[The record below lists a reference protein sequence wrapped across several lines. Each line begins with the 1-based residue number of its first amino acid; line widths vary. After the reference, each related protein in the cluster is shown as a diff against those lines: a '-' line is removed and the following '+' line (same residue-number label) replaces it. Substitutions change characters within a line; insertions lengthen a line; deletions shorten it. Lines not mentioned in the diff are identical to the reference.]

1 MARRPGPNGRFVL
14 SARERRLL
22 GWVVALVLIIG
33 VAVVVGL
40 IGAGGEEPPVDADGS
55 APPSGSVP
63 LEIAFGTALDPAT
76 GEVAAAARTDRFAS
90 GDAFAYSARPAG
102 VIPTT
107 VYVEVARTGGGT
119 PEVVQAPDP
128 GVGDQLLPEGA
139 TTIAFTVPAANL
151 LTAFGP
157 GEYRMRILY
166 DPAGASVAEGDFV
179 LVGDPV
185 TVSPPPSGSP

>member
-1 MARRPGPNGRFVL
+1 MARRPGPDGRFVL
-14 SARERRLL
+14 TARERRLL
-22 GWVVALVLIIG
+22 GWVVALILIIG

-40 IGAGGEEPPVDADGS
+40 IGAGGEEPPVDGDGS
-55 APPSGSVP
+55 APPSGSAP

-119 PEVVQAPDP
+119 PGVVQAPDP
-128 GVGDQLLPEGA
+128 GVGDQPVAEGA

-157 GEYRMRILY
+157 GEYRMRIFY

-185 TVSPPPSGSP
+185 TVSPPPSG